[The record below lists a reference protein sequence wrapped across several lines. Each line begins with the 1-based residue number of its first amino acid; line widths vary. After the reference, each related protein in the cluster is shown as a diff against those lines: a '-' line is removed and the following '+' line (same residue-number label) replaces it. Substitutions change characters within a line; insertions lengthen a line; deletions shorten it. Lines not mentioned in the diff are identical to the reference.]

1 MRKLRAGKDDNVT
14 LPSKR
19 GRVGGGEDGGGEL
32 GACYLILAK
41 QGELRPP
48 VLEVRGDWVS

>member
-32 GACYLILAK
+32 GGRRWR
-41 QGELRPP
+41 Q
-48 VLEVRGDWVS
+48 VSGK